1 MRAARCLNKGQPEA
15 GLFSTATHTMPPL
28 AEFSFVRVK
37 ARSRR
42 GTCWNS
48 MHAVRSFPVGDVR
61 GRTLT
66 KNARPYPPDPIRR
79 AVWSTALQNVTA
91 RDFRDTWGAAAAL
104 VTGGSC
110 SARTAL
116 PSDE

>member
-15 GLFSTATHTMPPL
+15 RLFSAATHTMLPL
-28 AEFSFVRVK
+28 AEFSLIRVK

-42 GTCWNS
+42 PTSWNS
-48 MHAVRSFPVGDVR
+48 MHAVRLFPDGDVR

-79 AVWSTALQNVTA
+79 AVWSTALQNVY
-91 RDFRDTWGAAAAL
+91 R
-104 VTGGSC
+104 
-110 SARTAL
+110 
-116 PSDE
+116 P

>member
-15 GLFSTATHTMPPL
+15 GLFSAASHTMAPL
-28 AEFSFVRVK
+28 VKFSLIWIM

-42 GTCWNS
+42 PTSWNS
-48 MHAVRSFPVGDVR
+48 MHAVRLFPDGDVR